1 MLTFDALFECI
12 AHISLVTDTRG
23 HVVDDRARGVGA
35 TCAWARVSTLVTA
48 AGSVTGTVRVDQ
60 TLGPAASEP

>member
-12 AHISLVTDTRG
+12 AHISLVTDTRW

-35 TCAWARVSTLVTA
+35 TRAWARVCALVTA
-48 AGSVTGTVRVDQ
+48 TGLVTGTASIDQ

>member
-12 AHISLVTDTRG
+12 AHVSLVTDTRG

-35 TCAWARVSTLVTA
+35 TRAWAGVSALVTA
-48 AGSVTGTVRVDQ
+48 AGLVTGAVSIDQ

>member
-12 AHISLVTDTRG
+12 AHVSLVTDTRG

-35 TCAWARVSTLVTA
+35 TRAWAGVSALVTG
-48 AGSVTGTVRVDQ
+48 AGSVTGAVSIDQ
-60 TLGPAASEP
+60 TLGPAASEA